1 MKKRVLYSVANYAEI
16 VRDHGYFVDKT
27 EYIKKLERV

>member
-16 VRDHGYFVDKT
+16 VRDNGYYVDKT
-27 EYIKKLERV
+27 DYINKL